1 MYTIKSKTISYSL
14 ASLFSTLTA
23 LGAYISIPISH
34 VPITL
39 QTFFVYLAGAILG
52 SKLALLSQIIY
63 ILIGIIGFP
72 VFAYGKAGF
81 GVLIGPT
88 GGYLIGFIIGAYII
102 GRMIEMKKNFSFKWT
117 LLSTLIGT
125 AIIYCLGI
133 IQLSYWLGGNILSAL
148 IIGIFPFLPGDLL
161 KALLSSYIAMKI
173 HRIIKIK

>member
-102 GRMIEMKKNFSFKWT
+102 GRMIEIKKILALNGLYY
-117 LLSTLIGT
+117 LL
-125 AIIYCLGI
+125 
-133 IQLSYWLGGNILSAL
+133 
-148 IIGIFPFLPGDLL
+148 
-161 KALLSSYIAMKI
+161 
-173 HRIIKIK
+173 